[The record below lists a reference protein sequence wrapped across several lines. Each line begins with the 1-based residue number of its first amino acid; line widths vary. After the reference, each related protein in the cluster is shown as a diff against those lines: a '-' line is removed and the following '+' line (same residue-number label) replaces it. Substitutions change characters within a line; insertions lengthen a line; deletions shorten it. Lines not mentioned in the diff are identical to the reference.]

1 MQPGRTIM
9 EARIVPIDRPTRAM
23 WNAIAYPLS
32 RYHEERV
39 GQPANRQTLVLALQ
53 DAGVDTIGGLWG
65 AIAYANLH
73 IEMLF
78 VPADLRNQGL
88 GSRLVELAEQEA
100 TRRGC
105 HSAWVDTYSFG
116 APAFYEQRGYA
127 RFGELHDHPTGHS
140 RIFLRKSLT
149 ATAQGP

>member
-1 MQPGRTIM
+1 M
-9 EARIVPIDRPTRAM
+9 EAGIVPIDNPTRAI
-23 WNAIAYPLS
+23 WHAIADQLS

-39 GQPANRQTLVLALQ
+39 GQPANHQTLVLALQ
-53 DAGVDTIGGLWG
+53 GVGVDTIGGLWG

-78 VPADLRNQGL
+78 VPAERRNQGF
-88 GSRLVELAEQEA
+88 GSRLVQLAEQEA

-105 HSAWVDTYSFG
+105 HSAWVETYSFG
-116 APAFYEQRGYA
+116 APAFYEHRGYA

-140 RIFLRKSLT
+140 RIFLRKSLITT
-149 ATAQGP
+149 A